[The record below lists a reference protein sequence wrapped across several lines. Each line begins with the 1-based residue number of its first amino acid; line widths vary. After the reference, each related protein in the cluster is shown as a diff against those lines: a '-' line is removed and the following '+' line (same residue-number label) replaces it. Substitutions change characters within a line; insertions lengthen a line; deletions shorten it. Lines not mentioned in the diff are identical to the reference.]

1 MTLRSGATEQAG
13 PPHSAAGAREGRTV
27 KRPLARIALANLGC
41 GQIFYLSLL
50 VILPD
55 QSQRVGGS
63 AHKTTVL
70 ALVAAIGALVALVSA
85 IGAGHLS
92 DRRRAATGSRG
103 GVLAVGAV
111 LTGVLLAVLPATAS
125 IPWLLLVWCGVQLG
139 LNGVLSVVTAALAD
153 WFSVE
158 RRGLASAYAA
168 LGQVLGAVIASAMV
182 VLLAAHPAGAAAAG
196 GLIFVLSV
204 MPMVRPPYD
213 VITQTASQ
221 DRQKTED
228 EHAPD
233 QADDAPATP
242 DAPSPQSTE
251 HGRGLYVD
259 VALAWAVRVVVTF
272 SNTLVVTFLNY
283 YVTDVLHPADPQRL
297 VGLAAGVTSLMVAA
311 GAVVSGR
318 ASDRLQRRRPF
329 VIGAVLLMCA
339 GELLLA
345 GWRSVPGAFVAAA
358 VVGAG
363 YGVYLAVDQALS
375 ADVLPHSHAYGR
387 DFGIMNTATSAPQI
401 VAPAVAA
408 LLLGGSKHYSILFV
422 VGALTVLSGAGFVM
436 PIKRVR

>member
-1 MTLRSGATEQAG
+1 MILRSGATQQAG
-13 PPHSAAGAREGRTV
+13 SRSAAGAREGRTV
-27 KRPLARIALANLGC
+27 RRPLARITLANLGC

-55 QSQRVGGS
+55 QSLRVGGS
-63 AHKTTVL
+63 AHKTDVL
-70 ALVAAIGALVALVSA
+70 ALVAAIGALVALAAA

-125 IPWLLLVWCGVQLG
+125 VPWLLVVWCGAQLG

-168 LGQVLGAVIASAMV
+168 LGQVLGAALASLMV
-182 VLLAAHPAGAAAAG
+182 VLLAAHPAAAAALG

-213 VITQTASQ
+213 VVTQTMPDDQ
-221 DRQKTED
+221 QKTEN
-228 EHAPD
+228 ERAPD
-233 QADDAPATP
+233 QADAPA
-242 DAPSPQSTE
+242 APGPQGE
-251 HGRGLYVD
+251 RRGRGLYVD

-283 YVTDVLHPADPQRL
+283 YVTDVLRPADPQRL
-297 VGLAAGVTSLMVAA
+297 VGLAAGLTSLMVAA

-318 ASDRLQRRRPF
+318 ASDRSQRRRPF
-329 VIGAVLLMCA
+329 VIAAVLLMCA

-358 VVGAG
+358 VIGAG

-375 ADVLPHSHAYGR
+375 ADVLPNSHAYGR

-401 VAPAVAA
+401 IAPAVAA
-408 LLLGGSKHYSILFV
+408 VLLGGSKHYSVLFV
-422 VGALTVLSGAGFVM
+422 VGALTVLSGAGFVL